1 MIHPQLQQL
10 INLLIVLLLGK
21 YVAHVY
27 LSWVTI
33 VFILFFT
40 LFVEYLMIYFK
51 EKEFMFFS
59 FSSISTAIGVMLML
73 VTPHIWIIMV
83 IIVLGLVQKHFLQWK
98 QHHFFNPSNFALMM
112 GLLFFYNDAHI
123 VLGQL
128 GDEPWLVG
136 LVILLGISIL
146 LRVDRWII
154 PLVFSISYLFLQYVF
169 IVSSDPVLIMDE
181 IIYRFYSVSFIVFI
195 LFMLTDPKTT
205 PQKYWQQIFFSVFI
219 ALEATWL
226 DHYYG
231 FRVQH
236 LFMSLFILSIFVPSL
251 TVEKEETTK
260 QQLFIVTAIL
270 LLLVLSAIIYIEIQ
284 PPYYFEMDG

>member
-10 INLLIVLLLGK
+10 INLSIVLLLGK

-27 LSWVTI
+27 LSWITI
-33 VFILFFT
+33 LFILFFT
-40 LFVEYLMIYFK
+40 LSVEYLMIYLK
-51 EKEFMFFS
+51 EKQFIFFS
-59 FSSISTAIGVMLML
+59 FSSLSTAIGVMLML
-73 VTPHIWIIMV
+73 VTPHTWIIML
-83 IIVLGLVQKHFLQWK
+83 IIVLGLVQKHFLQWDRY
-98 QHHFFNPSNFALMM
+98 HFFNPSNFALMM
-112 GLLFFYNDAHI
+112 GLLFFYSDAHI

-136 LVILLGISIL
+136 LVIILGISIL
-146 LRVDRWII
+146 FRVDRWII
-154 PLVFSISYLFLQYVF
+154 PLVFSISYLLLQYLF
-169 IVSSDPVLIMDE
+169 IVSSDPVLIMEE

-205 PQKYWQQIFFSVFI
+205 PQKYWQQIFFSIFI

-236 LFMSLFILSIFVPSL
+236 LFMSLFILSIFVPIL
-251 TVEKEETTK
+251 TVEKEE
-260 QQLFIVTAIL
+260 
-270 LLLVLSAIIYIEIQ
+270 IQ
-284 PPYYFEMDG
+284 NDNFL